1 MTLTHWA
8 VTNTIR
14 GVTRILCRV
23 ETDWIEKVPAKG
35 PLILVCNHV
44 NFLDIPLVYSH
55 LLPRPVTGFAKV
67 ETWNNPFMG
76 LLFDLWGAIPIER
89 GTPDR
94 TALCRGLDALEQGK
108 ILAISPEGTRSN
120 DGRLQRGRPGVAL
133 IAQMSG
139 APLLPL
145 VFYGGER
152 FHTNFRQLQRTDFH
166 IKVGRQ
172 FRVIREDRT
181 AHRDERQEI
190 TDEIMYEL
198 AALLP
203 SEYRGVY
210 SNLERAA
217 THYLTFDP
225 D

>member
-8 VTNTIR
+8 VTNTIK

-23 ETDWIEKVPAKG
+23 EMDWIDKVPAKG

-55 LLPRPVTGFAKV
+55 LQPRPVTGYVKV

-94 TALCRGLDALEQGK
+94 AAINRGLAALKQGK

-120 DGRLQRGRPGVAL
+120 DGCLKRGHPGVAL
-133 IAQMSG
+133 VSQISG

-145 VFYGGER
+145 VYYGGER
-152 FHTNFRQLQRTDFH
+152 FQTNFRQLQRTDFH
-166 IKVGRQ
+166 INVGRQ
-172 FRVIREDRT
+172 FRVIRRNRI
-181 AHRDERQEI
+181 ANQQERQAI
-190 TDEIMYEL
+190 TDEIMYQL
-198 AALLP
+198 AVLLP
-203 SEYRGVY
+203 PEYRGEY
-210 SNLERAA
+210 ADMNRA
-217 THYLTFDP
+217 TTSHLTFDP
-225 D
+225 T